1 LENII
6 NSTSTSTS
14 TKKQGS
20 HNMYK
25 PEQKNNL
32 DAKEHTLKS
41 WPEMER
47 PREKLL
53 HLGPQSLSDAEL
65 LAIFLRTGV
74 KGCNVVDLARK
85 LLNNFG
91 SLANIYR
98 ASEREFCQQHGL
110 GQAKYVQLQACL
122 EMSKRYLA
130 EKLVQQGHALTSSKA
145 TKDYLI
151 SELRHESREVFA
163 VLFLDNQHQILKFER
178 LFWGTLDAAAVYPRV
193 VVEQA
198 LKHQAAAVILSHN
211 HPSGVAEASI
221 ADKQITQRLE
231 QALQLIDVRVL
242 DHIIVAANQCYSFA
256 ERGEIACH

>member
-1 LENII
+1 MLPVSLLD
-6 NSTSTSTS
+6 NSDPPSSLL
-14 TKKQGS
+14 
-20 HNMYK
+20 
-25 PEQKNNL
+25 KN
-32 DAKEHTLKS
+32 
-41 WPEMER
+41 WPEKER

-53 HLGPQSLSDAEL
+53 NLGPQSLSDAEL

-74 KGCNVVDLARK
+74 QGCNVVDLARA

-98 ASEREFCQQHGL
+98 ATEHEFCQQHGL

-130 EKLVQQGHALTSSKA
+130 EQLHQQGSALTSSQA
-145 TKDYLI
+145 TRDYLI
-151 SELRHESREVFA
+151 SELRHENREVFA

-221 ADKQITQRLE
+221 ADKNITQKLE

-242 DHIIVAANQCYSFA
+242 DHMIVAGNQCYSFA
-256 ERGEIACH
+256 ENGEILSG